1 MQSTKRVSPERMQ
14 EYFETFNK
22 RFLNNESTDVVDV
35 EVVSKELGDQIANEG
50 AHLIGITYDPGSKAL
65 EVELES
71 GDLRSYQ
78 PKEVWTIEENDG
90 FIRAIEIVRDDD
102 TREIVHVR
110 RLGVERAD

>member
-1 MQSTKRVSPERMQ
+1 MQ
-14 EYFETFNK
+14 EYFATFNK

-35 EVVSKELGDQIANEG
+35 EVVGTDLGDQIATDG
-50 AHLIGITYDPGSKAL
+50 AHLIGITYDPASKAL

-102 TREIVHVR
+102 TREIVRVR
-110 RLGVERAD
+110 RLGVQRAD